1 MQVWACPGGYSVNPD
16 DDEETRYRH
25 KRMLHIFRELEALN
39 FADEKQCLSEIKA
52 LAARDELNKD
62 WKAGLLLGAVYA
74 QSLPLVRHLLAQGA
88 CCNFAGYPVL
98 LAAIRQNNVPLVK
111 LLLSAGAD
119 PHFLQEDYNND
130 KNDVLIRTWYCKSLE
145 MAMQCQN
152 DEMVKVIWQACRCD
166 DAYSASVAVYYAVRN
181 RCYAA
186 AQWLLEQNTSPARLD
201 DESWYWIDAENPKC
215 LAFLQCLAQRAPEY
229 FCSFMR
235 YPIAYE
241 KLWDIGAA
249 ASFEN
254 IKAFD
259 EAGIS
264 LNTKQKIFKGAIA
277 GNNISAASFFI
288 GRGLPLPM
296 SKWEY
301 HSLYLH
307 GKVSADLHQ
316 MLQKAYGENV
326 LDILPMLQI
335 ASEEY
340 ARGISAVPP
349 LSDLLQKYRIFTPE
363 QLKGKF
369 DVLEHS
375 AANENREVMKMEMT
389 PEFLTL
395 LKQLLALCVKEAERT
410 KEVEHTHE
418 QIQAVVKQ
426 IHCILASME

>member
-1 MQVWACPGGYSVNPD
+1 MSGNEKETHYFCCHTVFQYVGDVYWNEGGSDLRVWACPDGADTHSSDPD
-16 DDEETRYRH
+16 
-25 KRMLHIFRELEALN
+25 KKMLHIFRELEALN

-52 LAARDELNKD
+52 LAARDELHKE

-74 QSLPLVRHLLAQGA
+74 QSLPLVRYLLAQGA

-98 LAAIRQNNVPLVK
+98 LAAIRQNNVPLVR

-130 KNDVLIRTWYCKSLE
+130 EDDVLIRTWYCKSLE

-152 DEMVKVIWQACRCD
+152 DEMVKVIWRACRCD
-166 DAYSASVAVYYAVRN
+166 NAYNASVAVYYAVMN
-181 RCYAA
+181 RRYAA
-186 AQWLLEQNTSPARLD
+186 AQWLLEQNASPTRLD
-201 DESWYWIDAENPKC
+201 NELWYWIDAENPKC
-215 LAFLQCLAQRAPEY
+215 LAFLQCFAKREPEY
-229 FCSFMR
+229 LCGLMR
-235 YPIAYE
+235 HPLAYE

-249 ASFEN
+249 ASLGN

-264 LNTKQKIFKGAIA
+264 LNTKLKIFEGAIA
-277 GNNISAASFFI
+277 CNNIAVASFFI
-288 GRGLPLPM
+288 GCGLPLPM
-296 SKWEY
+296 SEWEY

-316 MLQKAYGENV
+316 MLQKAYGQNV

-349 LSDLLQKYRIFTPE
+349 LRELLQKYRVFTRNGSRGNLIFWNTLP
-363 QLKGKF
+363 Q
-369 DVLEHS
+369 
-375 AANENREVMKMEMT
+375 MKI
-389 PEFLTL
+389 
-395 LKQLLALCVKEAERT
+395 VR
-410 KEVEHTHE
+410 
-418 QIQAVVKQ
+418 
-426 IHCILASME
+426 